1 MSNKKENQ
9 KSNNEIKYFSS
20 AHTETGFLNSLAL
33 IESEHGSDYYAIK
46 FAARRGNSN
55 KPSSASHSV
64 RVNGKQAKEVITQI
78 ADKVKA
84 QLAANKKLWDA
95 NKGKEA
101 LTILIT
107 LNISDTI
114 AKSYM
119 NKHSGKE
126 VNYIDG
132 RCTSIAY
139 VRIGDEVIFQKEVVK
154 AETTEGT
161 QEVEVV
167 VDDAEALGITE
178 TEKTQVT
185 GTDTTNVE
193 QVQEQ
198 DATDTPEVDAAT
210 GELAKEVTL
219 DPKTEDFQERKA
231 QLKEQGY
238 TWDAE
243 KKAWVL

>member
-20 AHTETGFLNSLAL
+20 AHTETGFLNSLEL

-78 ADKVKA
+78 ADKVNA
-84 QLAANKKLWDA
+84 QLEANKKLWDA
-95 NKGKEA
+95 EKGKEA

-119 NKHSGKE
+119 NKHTGKE

-185 GTDTTNVE
+185 GTDATNVE
-193 QVQEQ
+193 QVQ
-198 DATDTPEVDAAT
+198 DVTDTPKVDVAT

-219 DPKTEDFQERKA
+219 DPTTKDFQERKV

-238 TWDAE
+238 TWDAD
-243 KKAWVL
+243 KKVWSL